1 MRINNNL
8 PALNAKN
15 RINNNSNAKK
25 TSFERL
31 SSGLRINRAADDAAG
46 LAISESMRAQIRA
59 LEQGARNIQDGISLI
74 QTAEGALNSI
84 TSGLQRIRELLVQR
98 ENDTY
103 TYSDKETINL
113 EITHNLRNIEDIT
126 NNTQFNGIY
135 LLNGSLTNAAV
146 HTGTDTIPLSINDM
160 HLDLYYRENFN
171 DQNRFSQWHPAQGA
185 WTVQNGLLTQSTEG
199 VGDKTILSEV
209 IQGNDM
215 TITVNGKFMTTHPD
229 GNIGIIIKGN
239 DFNNQVFGWYSQ
251 YGGLY
256 IGERVNGSYRLIT
269 SIVVDPAQL
278 DQNYELTGTV
288 VGNYYTFSVTGVG
301 KIEGYSANTS
311 MLEGYTGLFTAF
323 SEASFDDYEVIP
335 HITVTDIKTALDKV
349 TGERAK
355 LGAYQNR
362 LEYAYNNTSNYSEN
376 LTASES
382 RIRDTDISKEMIKIS
397 TLSILTD
404 ASQAILAQA
413 NSQPQ
418 RILELLRN

>member
-8 PALNAKN
+8 PALMAKN
-15 RINNNSNAKK
+15 RLNITNKNTK
-25 TSFERL
+25 TSFEKL
-31 SSGLRINRAADDAAG
+31 SSGIRINHAADDAAG

-59 LEQGARNIQDGISLI
+59 LEQGARNIQDGVSLI
-74 QTAEGALNSI
+74 QTAEGALDSI
-84 TSGLQRIRELLVQR
+84 TNELQRVRELIVQR

-103 TYSDKETINL
+103 TYSDKETINQ
-113 EITHNLRNIEDIT
+113 EITHNLRNIESIT
-126 NNTQFNGIY
+126 NNTQFNGIH
-135 LLNGSLTNAAV
+135 LLNGSFTNVAV
-146 HTGTDTIPLSINDM
+146 HTGIETIPISINDM
-160 HLDLYYRENFN
+160 HLNLYYREDFN
-171 DQNRFSQWHPAQGA
+171 DQNRFSQWQPAQGS
-185 WTVQNGLLTQSTEG
+185 WTIQNGELTQSTPG

-209 IQGNDM
+209 IQGDDM
-215 TITVNGKFMTTHPD
+215 TITVNGKFITAHPD

-251 YGGLY
+251 YGGIY

-288 VGNYYTFSVTGVG
+288 VGNYYTFSVSGVG
-301 KIEGYSANTS
+301 DIEGYSANTT

-335 HITVTDIKTALDKV
+335 HLTVSDIKTALDKV
-349 TGERAK
+349 TGERAR

-362 LEYAYNNTSNYSEN
+362 LEYVYKNTSNYSEN

-382 RIRDTDISKEMIKIS
+382 RIRDSDMAREMIKIS
-397 TLSILTD
+397 KLSILTE
-404 ASQAILAQA
+404 ASEAILAQA
-413 NSQPQ
+413 NGQPQ
-418 RILELLRN
+418 RLLELLRN

>member
-8 PALNAKN
+8 PALMAKN
-15 RINNNSNAKK
+15 RLNITNKNTK
-25 TSFERL
+25 TSFEKL
-31 SSGLRINRAADDAAG
+31 SSGIRINHAADDAAG

-59 LEQGARNIQDGISLI
+59 LEQGARNIQDGISSI
-74 QTAEGALNSI
+74 QTAEGALDSI
-84 TSGLQRIRELLVQR
+84 TNVLQRIRELIVQR

-103 TYSDKETINL
+103 TYSDKETINQ
-113 EITHNLRNIEDIT
+113 EITHNLRNIESIT
-126 NNTQFNGIY
+126 NNTQFNGIH
-135 LLNGSLTNAAV
+135 LLNGSFTNVAV
-146 HTGTDTIPLSINDM
+146 HTGTETIPISINDM
-160 HLDLYYRENFN
+160 HLDLYYREDFN
-171 DQNRFSQWHPAQGA
+171 DQNRFSQWQPAQGS
-185 WTVQNGLLTQSTEG
+185 WTVQNGELTQSTQG

-209 IQGNDM
+209 IQGDNM
-215 TITVNGKFMTTHPD
+215 TITVNGKFITAHPD

-288 VGNYYTFSVTGVG
+288 VGNYYTFSVSGVG
-301 KIEGYSANTS
+301 DIEGYSANTT

-335 HITVTDIKTALDKV
+335 HLTVSDIKTALDKV
-349 TGERAK
+349 TGERAR

-362 LEYAYNNTSNYSEN
+362 LEYVYKNTSNYSEN

-382 RIRDTDISKEMIKIS
+382 RIRDSDMAREMIKIS
-397 TLSILTD
+397 KLSILTE
-404 ASQAILAQA
+404 ASEAILAQA

-418 RILELLRN
+418 RLLELLRN